1 MKKLSLLSLMI
12 TFIDV
17 WHPVF
22 KVNNRRQDKYAIVPA
37 QEIMLNIIVSKEKA
51 ELHSR
56 EILCKSS
63 LIVCTRIAV
72 EC

>member
-1 MKKLSLLSLMI
+1 MLLVLKI

-37 QEIMLNIIVSKEKA
+37 QEIILNINVSKEKT
-51 ELHSR
+51 ELHSK
-56 EILCKSS
+56 EKHYN
-63 LIVCTRIAV
+63 V
-72 EC
+72 

>member
-1 MKKLSLLSLMI
+1 MLLVLKI

-37 QEIMLNIIVSKEKA
+37 QEII
-51 ELHSR
+51 
-56 EILCKSS
+56 
-63 LIVCTRIAV
+63 
-72 EC
+72 